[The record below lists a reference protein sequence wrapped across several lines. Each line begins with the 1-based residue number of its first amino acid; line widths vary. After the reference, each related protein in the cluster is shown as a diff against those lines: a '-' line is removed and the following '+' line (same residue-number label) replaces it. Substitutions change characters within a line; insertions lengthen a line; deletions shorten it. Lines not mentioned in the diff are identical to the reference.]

1 MDPFPILKNSWNKNT
16 WEIRK
21 RDENRKN
28 SPMPNVGHKGFII
41 PLYRFVRSKNIGLGN
56 GQRKSGEFEEF
67 VLEKRKY
74 LRNEVKLCERAT
86 QRVLLYSN
94 NFLHKRLKTD
104 PSVSGL
110 LCNRELK
117 HATFLSHGRT
127 PEVYCYPIL
136 LVLTLPH
143 LYF

>member
-1 MDPFPILKNSWNKNT
+1 
-16 WEIRK
+16 
-21 RDENRKN
+21 
-28 SPMPNVGHKGFII
+28 MPNVINKCFFL
-41 PLYRFVRSKNIGLGN
+41 PYRFARSKNIGLGN

-110 LCNRELK
+110 LCN
-117 HATFLSHGRT
+117 
-127 PEVYCYPIL
+127 
-136 LVLTLPH
+136 
-143 LYF
+143 